1 MFSPQKFCRNWA
13 THLFKVL
20 NVSSCSHGNKNLT
33 QVVPIRQI
41 EAIDPSTYKS
51 FKVQLL
57 NNFQNVLENLL
68 TMTQVSITNVRLLQ
82 CK

>member
-20 NVSSCSHGNKNLT
+20 NVSSCSHGNKNLA

-41 EAIDPSTYKS
+41 EAIDPLNIQVVQSPT
-51 FKVQLL
+51 FK
-57 NNFQNVLENLL
+57 
-68 TMTQVSITNVRLLQ
+68 
-82 CK
+82 

>member
-41 EAIDPSTYKS
+41 EAIDPLNIQVVQSPT
-51 FKVQLL
+51 FK
-57 NNFQNVLENLL
+57 
-68 TMTQVSITNVRLLQ
+68 
-82 CK
+82 